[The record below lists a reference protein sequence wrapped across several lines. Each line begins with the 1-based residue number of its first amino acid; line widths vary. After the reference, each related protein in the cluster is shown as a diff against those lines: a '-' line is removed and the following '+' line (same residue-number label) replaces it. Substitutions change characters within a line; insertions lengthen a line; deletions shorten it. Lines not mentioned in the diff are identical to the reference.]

1 MRSKGLERL
10 LRILL
15 ALLGVGVGM
24 AVTQLVFQL
33 FQLAN
38 PNTSIPA
45 WIPVAGYAGMGLLGG
60 LIMLLLS
67 TRIIHRFT
75 RLSSQMQRQIDKMPL
90 NQLISAITGLI
101 LGLIIAALLRQVI
114 PNTGTGIAGTALSAI
129 LYLVLGWLGYSI
141 GKRRSREFGMM
152 ITRLSGVREKRKIT
166 RHGYAAR
173 KFLDTSAVIDGRILP
188 VLKTGFI
195 EGEIVLPQYVIDEV
209 RKLADSSDES
219 TRERGRRGLDLLA
232 SLQEENLLT
241 VSDSDDD
248 TTNDVDVKLLRAA
261 RDCGGTVIT
270 TDYNLQ
276 KAAAVS
282 GIRTLNVNALTE
294 ALRPAVTAGMEMAVR
309 ITKEGREAG
318 QGIAYLND
326 GTMIV
331 IEDGKDHLGDEV
343 NITVTAVRQTSAG
356 RMVFAKLREK

>member
-15 ALLGVGVGM
+15 VLMGIGIGL
-24 AVTQLVFQL
+24 AVFQLVFQL

-38 PNTSIPA
+38 PNTSIQA
-45 WIPVAGYAGMGLLGG
+45 WIPVAGYTGMGLFGG
-60 LIMLLLS
+60 LIMLLFS
-67 TRIIHRFT
+67 TRILMRFT

-90 NQLISAITGLI
+90 NQLISAVTGLI

-114 PNTGTGIAGTALSAI
+114 PNAGTGVAGTALSAI
-129 LYLVLGWLGYSI
+129 LYVVLGWLGYSI

-173 KFLDTSAVIDGRILP
+173 KFIDTSAVIDGRILP

-232 SLQEENLLT
+232 SLQEDNLLNI
-241 VSDSDDD
+241 SDSDDE
-248 TTNDVDVKLLRAA
+248 TTTDVDVKLLRAA

-282 GIRTLNVNALTE
+282 GIRTLNVNVLTE
-294 ALRPAVTAGMEMAVR
+294 ALRPAVAAGMELTVR

-318 QGIAYLND
+318 QGVAYMND

-331 IEDGKDHLGDEV
+331 IEDGKARIGEEAD
-343 NITVTAVRQTSAG
+343 ITVTAVRQTSAG
-356 RMVFAKLREK
+356 RMVFAKLR

>member
-15 ALLGVGVGM
+15 VLMGIGIGL
-24 AVTQLVFQL
+24 AVFQLVFQL

-38 PNTSIPA
+38 PNTSIQA
-45 WIPVAGYAGMGLLGG
+45 WIPVAGYTGMGLIGG
-60 LIMLLLS
+60 LIMLIFS
-67 TRIIHRFT
+67 TRILMRFT

-90 NQLISAITGLI
+90 NQLISAVTGLI

-114 PNTGTGIAGTALSAI
+114 PNAGTGVAGTALSAI
-129 LYLVLGWLGYSI
+129 LYVVLGWLGYSI

-173 KFLDTSAVIDGRILP
+173 KFIDTSAVIDGRILP

-219 TRERGRRGLDLLA
+219 TRERGRRGLDMLA
-232 SLQEENLLT
+232 SLQEENLLNI
-241 VSDSDDD
+241 SDSDDE
-248 TTNDVDVKLLRAA
+248 TTTDVDVKLLRAA

-282 GIRTLNVNALTE
+282 GIRTLNVNALTD
-294 ALRPAVTAGMEMAVR
+294 ALRPAVAAGMELTVR

-318 QGIAYLND
+318 QGVAYMND

-331 IEDGKDHLGDEV
+331 IEDGKAHIGEEAD
-343 NITVTAVRQTSAG
+343 ITVTAVRQTSAG
-356 RMVFAKLREK
+356 RMVFAKLK

>member
-15 ALLGVGVGM
+15 VLMGIGIGL
-24 AVTQLVFQL
+24 AVFQLVFQL

-45 WIPVAGYAGMGLLGG
+45 WIPVAGYAGMGLIGG
-60 LIMLLLS
+60 LIMLLFS
-67 TRIIHRFT
+67 TRILMRFT

-90 NQLISAITGLI
+90 NQLISAVTGLI

-114 PNTGTGIAGTALSAI
+114 PNVGTGVAGTALSAI
-129 LYLVLGWLGYSI
+129 LYVVLGWLGYST

-173 KFLDTSAVIDGRILP
+173 KFIDTSAVIDGRILP

-209 RKLADSSDES
+209 RKLAESSDES
-219 TRERGRRGLDLLA
+219 TRERARRGLDLLT
-232 SLQEENLLT
+232 SLQEENLLNI
-241 VSDSDDD
+241 SDSDDE
-248 TTNDVDVKLLRAA
+248 TTTDVDVKLLRAA

-294 ALRPAVTAGMEMAVR
+294 ALRPAVAAGMELTVR

-318 QGIAYLND
+318 QGVAYMND

-331 IEDGKDHLGDEV
+331 IEDGKARIGEEAD
-343 NITVTAVRQTSAG
+343 ITVTAVRQTSAG
-356 RMVFAKLREK
+356 RMVFAKLK

>member
-15 ALLGVGVGM
+15 VLMGIGVGL
-24 AVTQLVFQL
+24 AVFQLVFQL

-38 PNTSIPA
+38 PNTSIQA
-45 WIPVAGYAGMGLLGG
+45 WIPVAGYTGMGLLGG
-60 LIMLLLS
+60 LVMLIFS
-67 TRIIHRFT
+67 TRILMRFT

-90 NQLISAITGLI
+90 NQLISAVTGLI

-114 PNTGTGIAGTALSAI
+114 PNVGTGVAGTALSAI
-129 LYLVLGWLGYSI
+129 LYVVLGWLGYSI

-173 KFLDTSAVIDGRILP
+173 KFIDTSAVIDGRILP

-219 TRERGRRGLDLLA
+219 TRERGRRGLDMLA
-232 SLQEENLLT
+232 SLQEENLLSI
-241 VSDSDDD
+241 SDNDDE
-248 TTNDVDVKLLRAA
+248 TTTDVDVKLLRAA

-294 ALRPAVTAGMEMAVR
+294 ALRPAVAAGMELTVR

-318 QGIAYLND
+318 QGVAYMND

-331 IEDGKDHLGDEV
+331 IEDGKARIGEEAD
-343 NITVTAVRQTSAG
+343 ITVTAVRQTSAG
-356 RMVFAKLREK
+356 RMVFAKLK

>member
-15 ALLGVGVGM
+15 VLMGIGIGL
-24 AVTQLVFQL
+24 AVFQLVFQL

-38 PNTSIPA
+38 PNTSIQA
-45 WIPVAGYAGMGLLGG
+45 WIPVAGYTGMGLIGG
-60 LIMLLLS
+60 LVMLIFS
-67 TRIIHRFT
+67 TRILMRFT

-90 NQLISAITGLI
+90 NQLISAVTGLI

-114 PNTGTGIAGTALSAI
+114 PNAGTGVAGTALSAI
-129 LYLVLGWLGYSI
+129 LYVVLGWLGYSI

-173 KFLDTSAVIDGRILP
+173 KFIDTSAVIDGRILP

-232 SLQEENLLT
+232 SLQEENLLNI
-241 VSDSDDD
+241 SDSDDE
-248 TTNDVDVKLLRAA
+248 TTTDVDVKLLRAA

-294 ALRPAVTAGMEMAVR
+294 ALRPAVAAGMELTVR

-318 QGIAYLND
+318 QGVAYMND

-331 IEDGKDHLGDEV
+331 IEDGKARIGEEAD
-343 NITVTAVRQTSAG
+343 ITVTAVRQTSAG
-356 RMVFAKLREK
+356 RMVFAKLR

>member
-15 ALLGVGVGM
+15 VLMGIGIGL
-24 AVTQLVFQL
+24 AVFQLVFQL

-38 PNTSIPA
+38 PNTSIQA
-45 WIPVAGYAGMGLLGG
+45 WIPVAGYTGMGLLGG
-60 LIMLLLS
+60 LIMLIFS
-67 TRIIHRFT
+67 TRILMRFT

-90 NQLISAITGLI
+90 NQLISAVTGLI

-114 PNTGTGIAGTALSAI
+114 PNAGTGVAGTALSAI
-129 LYLVLGWLGYSI
+129 LYVVLGWLGYSI

-173 KFLDTSAVIDGRILP
+173 KFIDTSAVIDGRILP

-219 TRERGRRGLDLLA
+219 TRERGRRGLDMLA
-232 SLQEENLLT
+232 SLQEENLLNI
-241 VSDSDDD
+241 SDSDDE
-248 TTNDVDVKLLRAA
+248 TTTDVDVKLLRAA

-294 ALRPAVTAGMEMAVR
+294 ALRPAIAAGMELTVR

-318 QGIAYLND
+318 QGVAYMND

-331 IEDGKDHLGDEV
+331 IEDGKARIGEEAD
-343 NITVTAVRQTSAG
+343 ITVTAVRQTSAG
-356 RMVFAKLREK
+356 RMVFAKLK

>member
-15 ALLGVGVGM
+15 VLMGIGIGL
-24 AVTQLVFQL
+24 AVFQLVFQL

-38 PNTSIPA
+38 PNTSIQA
-45 WIPVAGYAGMGLLGG
+45 WIPVAGYTGMGLLGG
-60 LIMLLLS
+60 LIMLIFS
-67 TRIIHRFT
+67 TRILMRFT

-90 NQLISAITGLI
+90 NQLISAVTGLI

-114 PNTGTGIAGTALSAI
+114 PNAGTGIAGTALSAI
-129 LYLVLGWLGYSI
+129 LYVVLGWLGYSI

-173 KFLDTSAVIDGRILP
+173 KFIDTSAVIDGRILP

-219 TRERGRRGLDLLA
+219 TRERGRRGLDMLA
-232 SLQEENLLT
+232 SLQEENLLSI
-241 VSDSDDD
+241 SDNDDE
-248 TTNDVDVKLLRAA
+248 TTTDVDVKLLRAA

-294 ALRPAVTAGMEMAVR
+294 ALRPAVAAGMELTVR

-318 QGIAYLND
+318 QGVAYMND

-331 IEDGKDHLGDEV
+331 IEDGKARIGEEADV
-343 NITVTAVRQTSAG
+343 TVTAVRQTSAG
-356 RMVFAKLREK
+356 RMVFAKLR

>member
-1 MRSKGLERL
+1 MGIGIGL
-10 LRILL
+10 
-15 ALLGVGVGM
+15 
-24 AVTQLVFQL
+24 AVFQLVFQL

-38 PNTSIPA
+38 PNTSVQA
-45 WIPVAGYAGMGLLGG
+45 WIPVAGYTGMGLIGG
-60 LIMLLLS
+60 LIMLLFS
-67 TRIIHRFT
+67 TRILMRFT

-90 NQLISAITGLI
+90 NQLISAVTGLI

-114 PNTGTGIAGTALSAI
+114 PNVGTGVAGTALSAI
-129 LYLVLGWLGYSI
+129 LYVVLGWLGYSI

-173 KFLDTSAVIDGRILP
+173 KFIDTSAVIDGRILP

-232 SLQEENLLT
+232 SLQEENLLNI
-241 VSDSDDD
+241 SDSDDE
-248 TTNDVDVKLLRAA
+248 TTTDVDVKLLRAA

-294 ALRPAVTAGMEMAVR
+294 ALRPAIAAGMELTVR

-318 QGIAYLND
+318 QGVAYMND

-331 IEDGKDHLGDEV
+331 IEDGKARIGEEAD
-343 NITVTAVRQTSAG
+343 ITVTAVRQTSAG
-356 RMVFAKLREK
+356 RMVFAKLR

>member
-15 ALLGVGVGM
+15 VLMGIGIGL
-24 AVTQLVFQL
+24 AVFQLVFQL

-38 PNTSIPA
+38 PNTSIQA
-45 WIPVAGYAGMGLLGG
+45 WIPVAGYTGMGLIGG
-60 LIMLLLS
+60 LIMLIFS
-67 TRIIHRFT
+67 TRILMRFT

-90 NQLISAITGLI
+90 NQLISAVTGLI

-114 PNTGTGIAGTALSAI
+114 PNAGTGVAGTALSAI
-129 LYLVLGWLGYSI
+129 LYVVLGWLGYSI

-173 KFLDTSAVIDGRILP
+173 KFIDTSAVIDGRILP

-219 TRERGRRGLDLLA
+219 TRERGRRGLDMLA
-232 SLQEENLLT
+232 SLQEENLLNI
-241 VSDSDDD
+241 SDSDDE
-248 TTNDVDVKLLRAA
+248 TTTDVDVKLLRAA

-294 ALRPAVTAGMEMAVR
+294 ALRPAVAAGMELTVR

-318 QGIAYLND
+318 QGVAYMND

-331 IEDGKDHLGDEV
+331 IEDGKAHIGEEAD
-343 NITVTAVRQTSAG
+343 ITVTAVRQTSAG
-356 RMVFAKLREK
+356 RMVFAKLK

>member
-15 ALLGVGVGM
+15 VLMGIGIGL
-24 AVTQLVFQL
+24 AVFQLVFQL

-38 PNTSIPA
+38 PNTSIQA
-45 WIPVAGYAGMGLLGG
+45 WIPVAGYTGMGLIGG
-60 LIMLLLS
+60 LIMLLFS
-67 TRIIHRFT
+67 TRILMRFT
-75 RLSSQMQRQIDKMPL
+75 RLSSHMQRQIDKMPL
-90 NQLISAITGLI
+90 NQLISAVTGLI

-114 PNTGTGIAGTALSAI
+114 PNAGTGVAGTALSAI
-129 LYLVLGWLGYSI
+129 LYVVLGWLGYSI

-173 KFLDTSAVIDGRILP
+173 KFIDTSAVIDGRILP

-232 SLQEENLLT
+232 SLQEENLLNI
-241 VSDSDDD
+241 SDSDDD
-248 TTNDVDVKLLRAA
+248 TTTDVDVKLLRAA

-294 ALRPAVTAGMEMAVR
+294 ALRPAIAAGMELTVR

-318 QGIAYLND
+318 QGVAYMND

-331 IEDGKDHLGDEV
+331 IEDGKARIGEEAD
-343 NITVTAVRQTSAG
+343 ITVTAVRQTSAG
-356 RMVFAKLREK
+356 RMVFAKLR

>member
-15 ALLGVGVGM
+15 VLMGIGIGL
-24 AVTQLVFQL
+24 AVFQLVFQL

-38 PNTSIPA
+38 PNTSVQA
-45 WIPVAGYAGMGLLGG
+45 WIPVAGYTGMGLLGG
-60 LIMLLLS
+60 LIMLIFS
-67 TRIIHRFT
+67 TRILMRFT

-90 NQLISAITGLI
+90 NQLISAVTGLI

-114 PNTGTGIAGTALSAI
+114 PNAGTGVAGTALSAI
-129 LYLVLGWLGYSI
+129 LYVVLGWLGYSI

-173 KFLDTSAVIDGRILP
+173 KFIDTSAVIDGRILP

-232 SLQEENLLT
+232 SLQEENLLNI
-241 VSDSDDD
+241 SDSDDD
-248 TTNDVDVKLLRAA
+248 TTTDVDVKLLRAA

-294 ALRPAVTAGMEMAVR
+294 ALRPAIAAGMELTVR

-318 QGIAYLND
+318 QGVAYMND

-331 IEDGKDHLGDEV
+331 IEDGKARIGEEAD
-343 NITVTAVRQTSAG
+343 ITVTAVRQTSAG
-356 RMVFAKLREK
+356 RMVFAKLR

>member
-15 ALLGVGVGM
+15 VLMGIGIGL
-24 AVTQLVFQL
+24 AVFQLVFQL

-38 PNTSIPA
+38 PNTSIQA
-45 WIPVAGYAGMGLLGG
+45 WIPVAGYTGMGLLGG
-60 LIMLLLS
+60 LIMLIFS
-67 TRIIHRFT
+67 TRILMRFT

-90 NQLISAITGLI
+90 NQLMSAVTGLI

-114 PNTGTGIAGTALSAI
+114 PNAGTGVAGTALSAI

-173 KFLDTSAVIDGRILP
+173 KFIDTSAVIDGRILP

-232 SLQEENLLT
+232 SLQEENLLNI
-241 VSDSDDD
+241 SDSDDE
-248 TTNDVDVKLLRAA
+248 TTTDVDVKLLRAA

-270 TDYNLQ
+270 TDTNLQ

-282 GIRTLNVNALTE
+282 AIRTLNVHELAE
-294 ALRPAVTAGMEMAVR
+294 ALRPAVTEGMRLKVR
-309 ITKEGREAG
+309 ITKEGKEAN
-318 QGIAYLND
+318 QGVGHLAD
-326 GTMIV
+326 GTMV
-331 IEDGKDHLGDEV
+331 VVEDGKKLIGDEAE
-343 NITVTAVRQTSAG
+343 ITVTNVRQTSAG
-356 RMVFAKLREK
+356 RMVFARLA

>member
-15 ALLGVGVGM
+15 VLMGIGIGL
-24 AVTQLVFQL
+24 AVFQLVFQL

-38 PNTSIPA
+38 PNTSIQA
-45 WIPVAGYAGMGLLGG
+45 WIPVAGYTGMGLIGG
-60 LIMLLLS
+60 LVMLIFS
-67 TRIIHRFT
+67 TRILMRFT

-90 NQLISAITGLI
+90 NQLISAVTGLI

-114 PNTGTGIAGTALSAI
+114 PNAGTGVAGTALSAI
-129 LYLVLGWLGYSI
+129 LYVVLGWLGYSI

-173 KFLDTSAVIDGRILP
+173 KFIDTSAVIDGRILP

-219 TRERGRRGLDLLA
+219 TRERGRRGLDMLA
-232 SLQEENLLT
+232 SLQEENLLNI
-241 VSDSDDD
+241 SDSDDE
-248 TTNDVDVKLLRAA
+248 TTTDVDVKLLRAA

-294 ALRPAVTAGMEMAVR
+294 ALRPAVAAGMELTVR

-318 QGIAYLND
+318 QGIAYMND

-331 IEDGKDHLGDEV
+331 IEDGKARIGEEADV
-343 NITVTAVRQTSAG
+343 TVTAVRQTSAG
-356 RMVFAKLREK
+356 RMIFAKLR

>member
-15 ALLGVGVGM
+15 VLMGIGIGL
-24 AVTQLVFQL
+24 AVFQLVFQL

-38 PNTSIPA
+38 PNTSIQA
-45 WIPVAGYAGMGLLGG
+45 WIPVAGYTGMGLLGG
-60 LIMLLLS
+60 LIMLIFS
-67 TRIIHRFT
+67 TRILMRFT

-90 NQLISAITGLI
+90 NQLMSAVTGLI

-114 PNTGTGIAGTALSAI
+114 PNAGTGVAGTALSAI
-129 LYLVLGWLGYSI
+129 LYVVLGWLGYSI

-173 KFLDTSAVIDGRILP
+173 KFIDTSAVIDGRILP

-219 TRERGRRGLDLLA
+219 TRERGRRGLDMLA
-232 SLQEENLLT
+232 SLQEENLLSI
-241 VSDSDDD
+241 SDNDDE
-248 TTNDVDVKLLRAA
+248 TKTDVDVKLLRAA

-294 ALRPAVTAGMEMAVR
+294 ALRPAVAAGMELTVR

-318 QGIAYLND
+318 QGVAYMND

-331 IEDGKDHLGDEV
+331 IEDGKARIGEEAD
-343 NITVTAVRQTSAG
+343 ITVTAVRQTSAG
-356 RMVFAKLREK
+356 RMVFAKLK

>member
-15 ALLGVGVGM
+15 VLMGIGIGL
-24 AVTQLVFQL
+24 AVFQLVFQL

-38 PNTSIPA
+38 PNTSIQA
-45 WIPVAGYAGMGLLGG
+45 WIPVAGYTGMGLLGG
-60 LIMLLLS
+60 LIMLIFS
-67 TRIIHRFT
+67 TRILMRFT

-90 NQLISAITGLI
+90 NQLMSAVTGLI

-114 PNTGTGIAGTALSAI
+114 PNAGTGIAGTALSAI
-129 LYLVLGWLGYSI
+129 LYVVLGWLGYSI

-173 KFLDTSAVIDGRILP
+173 KFIDTSAVIDGRILP

-219 TRERGRRGLDLLA
+219 TRERGRRGLDMLA
-232 SLQEENLLT
+232 SLQEENLLSI
-241 VSDSDDD
+241 SDNDDE
-248 TTNDVDVKLLRAA
+248 TTTDVDVKLLRAA

-294 ALRPAVTAGMEMAVR
+294 ALRPAVAAGMELTVR

-318 QGIAYLND
+318 QGVAYMND

-331 IEDGKDHLGDEV
+331 IEDGKARIGEEAD
-343 NITVTAVRQTSAG
+343 ITVTAVRQTSAG
-356 RMVFAKLREK
+356 RMVFAKLK

>member
-1 MRSKGLERL
+1 MRSKGLERM

-15 ALLGVGVGM
+15 VLMGIGIGL
-24 AVTQLVFQL
+24 AVFQLVFQL

-38 PNTSIPA
+38 PNTSIQA
-45 WIPVAGYAGMGLLGG
+45 WIPVAGYTGMGLIGG
-60 LIMLLLS
+60 LIMLIFS
-67 TRIIHRFT
+67 TRILMRFT

-90 NQLISAITGLI
+90 NQLISAVTGLI

-114 PNTGTGIAGTALSAI
+114 PNAGTGVAGTALSAI
-129 LYLVLGWLGYSI
+129 LYVVLGWLGYSI

-173 KFLDTSAVIDGRILP
+173 KFIDTSAVIDGRILP

-219 TRERGRRGLDLLA
+219 TRERGRRGLDMLA
-232 SLQEENLLT
+232 SLQEENLLSI
-241 VSDSDDD
+241 SDNDDE
-248 TTNDVDVKLLRAA
+248 TTTDVDVKLLRAA

-294 ALRPAVTAGMEMAVR
+294 ALRPAVAAGMELTVR
-309 ITKEGREAG
+309 ITKEGLEAG
-318 QGIAYLND
+318 QGVAYMND

-331 IEDGKDHLGDEV
+331 IEDGKARIGEEAD
-343 NITVTAVRQTSAG
+343 ITVTAVRQTSAG
-356 RMVFAKLREK
+356 RMVFAKLK

>member
-15 ALLGVGVGM
+15 VLMGIGIGL
-24 AVTQLVFQL
+24 AVFQLVFQL

-38 PNTSIPA
+38 PNTSIQA
-45 WIPVAGYAGMGLLGG
+45 WIPVAGYTGMGLLGG
-60 LIMLLLS
+60 LIMLIFS
-67 TRIIHRFT
+67 TRILMRFT

-90 NQLISAITGLI
+90 NQLISAVTGLI

-114 PNTGTGIAGTALSAI
+114 PNAGTGIAGTALSAI
-129 LYLVLGWLGYSI
+129 LYVVLGWLGYSI

-173 KFLDTSAVIDGRILP
+173 KFIDTSAVIDGRILP

-219 TRERGRRGLDLLA
+219 TRERGRRGLDMLA
-232 SLQEENLLT
+232 SLQEENLLSI
-241 VSDSDDD
+241 SDNDDE
-248 TTNDVDVKLLRAA
+248 TTTDVDVKLLRAA

-294 ALRPAVTAGMEMAVR
+294 ALRPAVAAGMELTVR

-318 QGIAYLND
+318 QGVAYMND

-331 IEDGKDHLGDEV
+331 IEDGKARIGEEAD
-343 NITVTAVRQTSAG
+343 ITVTAVRQTSAG
-356 RMVFAKLREK
+356 RMVFAKLK

>member
-15 ALLGVGVGM
+15 VLMGLGIGL
-24 AVTQLVFQL
+24 AVFQLVFQL

-38 PNTSIPA
+38 PNTSVQA
-45 WIPVAGYAGMGLLGG
+45 WIPVAGYTGMGLIGG
-60 LIMLLLS
+60 LIMLLFS
-67 TRIIHRFT
+67 TRILMRFT

-90 NQLISAITGLI
+90 NQLISAVTGLI

-114 PNTGTGIAGTALSAI
+114 PNVGTGVAGTALSAI
-129 LYLVLGWLGYSI
+129 LYVVLGWLGYSI

-173 KFLDTSAVIDGRILP
+173 KFIDTSAVIDGRILP

-219 TRERGRRGLDLLA
+219 IRERGRRGLDLLA
-232 SLQEENLLT
+232 SLQEENLLNI
-241 VSDSDDD
+241 SDSDDE
-248 TTNDVDVKLLRAA
+248 TTTDVDVKLLRAA

-294 ALRPAVTAGMEMAVR
+294 ALRPAIAAGMELTVR

-318 QGIAYLND
+318 QGVAYMND

-331 IEDGKDHLGDEV
+331 IEDGKARIGEEAD
-343 NITVTAVRQTSAG
+343 ITVTAVRQTSAG
-356 RMVFAKLREK
+356 RMVFAKLR

>member
-15 ALLGVGVGM
+15 VLMGIGVGL
-24 AVTQLVFQL
+24 AVFQLVFQL

-38 PNTSIPA
+38 PNTSIQA
-45 WIPVAGYAGMGLLGG
+45 WIPVAGYTGMGLLGG
-60 LIMLLLS
+60 LVMLIFS
-67 TRIIHRFT
+67 TRILMRFT

-90 NQLISAITGLI
+90 NQLISAVTGLI

-114 PNTGTGIAGTALSAI
+114 PNVGTGVAGTALSAI
-129 LYLVLGWLGYSI
+129 LYVVLGWLGYSI

-173 KFLDTSAVIDGRILP
+173 KFIDTSAVIDGRILP

-219 TRERGRRGLDLLA
+219 TRERGRRGLDMLA
-232 SLQEENLLT
+232 SLQEENLLNI
-241 VSDSDDD
+241 SDSDDE
-248 TTNDVDVKLLRAA
+248 TTTDVDVKLLRAA

-294 ALRPAVTAGMEMAVR
+294 ALRPAVAAGMELTVR

-318 QGIAYLND
+318 QGVAYMND

-331 IEDGKDHLGDEV
+331 IEDGKARIGEEADV
-343 NITVTAVRQTSAG
+343 TVTAVRQTSAG
-356 RMVFAKLREK
+356 RMVFAKLK

>member
-1 MRSKGLERL
+1 MRSKGLERM

-15 ALLGVGVGM
+15 VLMGIGIGL
-24 AVTQLVFQL
+24 AVFQLVFQL

-38 PNTSIPA
+38 PNTSIQA
-45 WIPVAGYAGMGLLGG
+45 WIPVAGYTGMGLLGG
-60 LIMLLLS
+60 LIMLIFS
-67 TRIIHRFT
+67 TRILMRFT

-90 NQLISAITGLI
+90 NQLISAVTGLI

-114 PNTGTGIAGTALSAI
+114 PNVGTGVAGTALSAI
-129 LYLVLGWLGYSI
+129 LYVVLGWLGYSI

-173 KFLDTSAVIDGRILP
+173 KFIDTSAVIDGRILP

-219 TRERGRRGLDLLA
+219 TRERGRRGLDMLA
-232 SLQEENLLT
+232 SLQEENLLNI
-241 VSDSDDD
+241 SDSDDE
-248 TTNDVDVKLLRAA
+248 TTTDVDVKLLRAA

-294 ALRPAVTAGMEMAVR
+294 ALRPAVAAGMELTVR

-318 QGIAYLND
+318 QGVAYMND

-331 IEDGKDHLGDEV
+331 IEDGKARIGEEAD
-343 NITVTAVRQTSAG
+343 ITITAVRQTSAG
-356 RMVFAKLREK
+356 RMVFAKLR

>member
-15 ALLGVGVGM
+15 VLMGIGIGL
-24 AVTQLVFQL
+24 AVFQLVFQL

-38 PNTSIPA
+38 PNTSVQA
-45 WIPVAGYAGMGLLGG
+45 WIPVAGYTGMGLIGG
-60 LIMLLLS
+60 LIMLLFS
-67 TRIIHRFT
+67 TRILMRFT

-90 NQLISAITGLI
+90 NQLISAVTGLI

-114 PNTGTGIAGTALSAI
+114 PNVGTGVAGTALSAI
-129 LYLVLGWLGYSI
+129 LYVVLGWLGYSI

-173 KFLDTSAVIDGRILP
+173 KFIDTSAVIDGRILP

-219 TRERGRRGLDLLA
+219 IRERGRRGLDLLA
-232 SLQEENLLT
+232 SLQEENLLNI
-241 VSDSDDD
+241 SDSDDE
-248 TTNDVDVKLLRAA
+248 TTTDVDVKLLRAA

-294 ALRPAVTAGMEMAVR
+294 ALRPAIAASMELTVR

-318 QGIAYLND
+318 QGVAYMND

-331 IEDGKDHLGDEV
+331 IEDGKARIGEEAD
-343 NITVTAVRQTSAG
+343 ITVTAVRQTSAG
-356 RMVFAKLREK
+356 RMVFAKLR

>member
-15 ALLGVGVGM
+15 VLMGIGIGL
-24 AVTQLVFQL
+24 AVFQLVFQL

-38 PNTSIPA
+38 PNTSIQA
-45 WIPVAGYAGMGLLGG
+45 WIPVAGYTGMGLLGG
-60 LIMLLLS
+60 LIMLIFS
-67 TRIIHRFT
+67 TRILMRFT

-90 NQLISAITGLI
+90 NQLMSAVTGLI

-114 PNTGTGIAGTALSAI
+114 PNAGTGVAGTALSAI
-129 LYLVLGWLGYSI
+129 LYVVLGWLGYSI

-173 KFLDTSAVIDGRILP
+173 KFIDTSAVIDGRILP

-219 TRERGRRGLDLLA
+219 TRERGRRGLDMLA
-232 SLQEENLLT
+232 SLQEENLLSI
-241 VSDSDDD
+241 SDNDDE
-248 TTNDVDVKLLRAA
+248 TTTDVDVKLLRAA

-294 ALRPAVTAGMEMAVR
+294 ALRPAVAAGMELTVR

-318 QGIAYLND
+318 QGVAYMND

-331 IEDGKDHLGDEV
+331 IEDGKARIGEEAD
-343 NITVTAVRQTSAG
+343 ITVTAVRQTSAG
-356 RMVFAKLREK
+356 RMVFAKLK

>member
-15 ALLGVGVGM
+15 VLMGIGIGL
-24 AVTQLVFQL
+24 AVFQLVFQL

-38 PNTSIPA
+38 PNTSVQA
-45 WIPVAGYAGMGLLGG
+45 WIPVAGYTGMGLIGG
-60 LIMLLLS
+60 LIMLLFS
-67 TRIIHRFT
+67 TRILMRFT

-90 NQLISAITGLI
+90 NQLISAVTGLI

-114 PNTGTGIAGTALSAI
+114 PNAGTGVAGTALSAI
-129 LYLVLGWLGYSI
+129 LYVVLGWLGYSI

-173 KFLDTSAVIDGRILP
+173 KFIDTSAVIDGRILP

-232 SLQEENLLT
+232 SLQEENLLNI
-241 VSDSDDD
+241 SDSDDD
-248 TTNDVDVKLLRAA
+248 TTTDVDVKLLRAA

-294 ALRPAVTAGMEMAVR
+294 ALRPAIAAGV
-309 ITKEGREAG
+309 
-318 QGIAYLND
+318 AYMND

-331 IEDGKDHLGDEV
+331 IEDGKARIGEEAD
-343 NITVTAVRQTSAG
+343 ITVTAVRQTSAG
-356 RMVFAKLREK
+356 RMVFAKLR

>member
-1 MRSKGLERL
+1 MRSKGLERM

-15 ALLGVGVGM
+15 VLMGIGIGL
-24 AVTQLVFQL
+24 AVFQLVFQL

-38 PNTSIPA
+38 PNTSIQA
-45 WIPVAGYAGMGLLGG
+45 WIPVAGYTGMGLLGG
-60 LIMLLLS
+60 LVMLIFS
-67 TRIIHRFT
+67 TRILMRFT

-90 NQLISAITGLI
+90 NQLMSAVTGLI

-114 PNTGTGIAGTALSAI
+114 PNVGTGVAGTALSAI
-129 LYLVLGWLGYSI
+129 LYVVLGWLGYSI

-173 KFLDTSAVIDGRILP
+173 KFIDTSAVIDGRILP

-219 TRERGRRGLDLLA
+219 TRERGRRGLDMLA
-232 SLQEENLLT
+232 SLQEENLLSI
-241 VSDSDDD
+241 SDSDDE
-248 TTNDVDVKLLRAA
+248 TTTDVDVKLLRAA

-294 ALRPAVTAGMEMAVR
+294 ALRPAIAAGMELTVR

-318 QGIAYLND
+318 QGVAYMND

-331 IEDGKDHLGDEV
+331 IEDGKARIGEEAD
-343 NITVTAVRQTSAG
+343 ITVTAVRQTSAG
-356 RMVFAKLREK
+356 RMVFAKLR

>member
-1 MRSKGLERL
+1 MGIGIGL
-10 LRILL
+10 
-15 ALLGVGVGM
+15 
-24 AVTQLVFQL
+24 AVFQLVFQL

-38 PNTSIPA
+38 PNTSIQA
-45 WIPVAGYAGMGLLGG
+45 WIPVAGYTGMGLIGG
-60 LIMLLLS
+60 LVMLLFS
-67 TRIIHRFT
+67 TRILMRFT

-90 NQLISAITGLI
+90 NQLISAVTGLI

-114 PNTGTGIAGTALSAI
+114 PNVGTGVAGTALSAI
-129 LYLVLGWLGYSI
+129 LYVVLGWLGYSI

-173 KFLDTSAVIDGRILP
+173 KFIDTSAVIDGRILP

-219 TRERGRRGLDLLA
+219 IRERGRRGLDLLA
-232 SLQEENLLT
+232 SLQEENLLNI
-241 VSDSDDD
+241 SDSDDE
-248 TTNDVDVKLLRAA
+248 TTTDVDVKLLRAA

-294 ALRPAVTAGMEMAVR
+294 ALRPAIAAGMELTVR

-318 QGIAYLND
+318 QGVAYMND

-331 IEDGKDHLGDEV
+331 IEDGKARIGEEAD
-343 NITVTAVRQTSAG
+343 ITVTAVRQTSAG
-356 RMVFAKLREK
+356 RMVFAKLR

>member
-15 ALLGVGVGM
+15 VLMGIGIGL
-24 AVTQLVFQL
+24 AVFQLVFQL

-38 PNTSIPA
+38 PNTSVQA
-45 WIPVAGYAGMGLLGG
+45 WIPVAGYTGMGLIGG
-60 LIMLLLS
+60 LIMLLFS
-67 TRIIHRFT
+67 TRILMRFT

-90 NQLISAITGLI
+90 NQLISAVTGLI

-114 PNTGTGIAGTALSAI
+114 PNVGTGVAGTALSAI
-129 LYLVLGWLGYSI
+129 LYVVLGWLGYSI

-173 KFLDTSAVIDGRILP
+173 KFIDTSAVIDGRILP

-219 TRERGRRGLDLLA
+219 IRERGRRGLDLLA
-232 SLQEENLLT
+232 SLQEENLLNI
-241 VSDSDDD
+241 SDSDDE
-248 TTNDVDVKLLRAA
+248 TTTDVDVKLLRAA

-294 ALRPAVTAGMEMAVR
+294 ALRPAIAAGMELTVR

-318 QGIAYLND
+318 QGVAYMND

-331 IEDGKDHLGDEV
+331 IEDGKARIGEEAD
-343 NITVTAVRQTSAG
+343 ITVTAVRQTSAG
-356 RMVFAKLREK
+356 RMVFAKLR

>member
-15 ALLGVGVGM
+15 VLMGIGIGL
-24 AVTQLVFQL
+24 AVFQLVFQL

-38 PNTSIPA
+38 PNTSIQA
-45 WIPVAGYAGMGLLGG
+45 WIPVAGYTGMGLLGG
-60 LIMLLLS
+60 LIMLIFS
-67 TRIIHRFT
+67 TRILMRFT

-90 NQLISAITGLI
+90 NQLISAVTGLI

-114 PNTGTGIAGTALSAI
+114 PNAGTGVAGTALSAI
-129 LYLVLGWLGYSI
+129 LYVVLGWLGYSI

-173 KFLDTSAVIDGRILP
+173 KFIDTSAVIDGRILP

-219 TRERGRRGLDLLA
+219 TRERGRRGLDMLA
-232 SLQEENLLT
+232 SLQEENLLSI
-241 VSDSDDD
+241 SDNDDE
-248 TTNDVDVKLLRAA
+248 TTTDVDVKLLRAA

-294 ALRPAVTAGMEMAVR
+294 ALRPAVAAGMELTVR

-318 QGIAYLND
+318 QGVAYMND

-331 IEDGKDHLGDEV
+331 IEDGKARIGEEAD
-343 NITVTAVRQTSAG
+343 ITVTAVRQTSAG
-356 RMVFAKLREK
+356 RMVFAKLK

>member
-15 ALLGVGVGM
+15 VLMGIGIGL
-24 AVTQLVFQL
+24 AVFQLVFQL

-38 PNTSIPA
+38 PNTSIQA
-45 WIPVAGYAGMGLLGG
+45 WIPVAGYTGMGLIGG
-60 LIMLLLS
+60 LIMLLFS
-67 TRIIHRFT
+67 TRILMRFT

-90 NQLISAITGLI
+90 NQLISAVTGLI

-114 PNTGTGIAGTALSAI
+114 PNAGTGVAGTALSAI
-129 LYLVLGWLGYSI
+129 LYVVLGWLGYSI
-141 GKRRSREFGMM
+141 GRRRSREFGMM

-173 KFLDTSAVIDGRILP
+173 KFIDTSAVIDGRILP

-232 SLQEENLLT
+232 SLQEENLLNI
-241 VSDSDDD
+241 SDSDDETYTALIGD
-248 TTNDVDVKLLRAA
+248 LRAKQKLLA
-261 RDCGGTVIT
+261 R
-270 TDYNLQ
+270 
-276 KAAAVS
+276 K
-282 GIRTLNVNALTE
+282 
-294 ALRPAVTAGMEMAVR
+294 
-309 ITKEGREAG
+309 
-318 QGIAYLND
+318 
-326 GTMIV
+326 
-331 IEDGKDHLGDEV
+331 IEVCVYKYGFLK
-343 NITVTAVRQTSAG
+343 
-356 RMVFAKLREK
+356 

>member
-15 ALLGVGVGM
+15 VLMGIGIGL
-24 AVTQLVFQL
+24 AVFQLVFQL

-38 PNTSIPA
+38 PNTSIQA
-45 WIPVAGYAGMGLLGG
+45 WIPVAGYTGMGLLGG
-60 LIMLLLS
+60 LIMLIFS
-67 TRIIHRFT
+67 TRILMRFT

-90 NQLISAITGLI
+90 NQLISAVTGLI

-114 PNTGTGIAGTALSAI
+114 PNAGTGVAGTALSAI
-129 LYLVLGWLGYSI
+129 LYVVLGWLGYSI

-173 KFLDTSAVIDGRILP
+173 KFIDTSAVIDGRILP

-219 TRERGRRGLDLLA
+219 TRERGRRGLDMLA
-232 SLQEENLLT
+232 SLQEENLLSI
-241 VSDSDDD
+241 SDNDDE
-248 TTNDVDVKLLRAA
+248 TTTDVDVKLLRAA

-294 ALRPAVTAGMEMAVR
+294 ALRPAVAAGMELTVR

-318 QGIAYLND
+318 QGVAYMND

-331 IEDGKDHLGDEV
+331 IEDGKARIGEEAD
-343 NITVTAVRQTSAG
+343 ITVTAVPQTSAG
-356 RMVFAKLREK
+356 RMVFAKLK

>member
-15 ALLGVGVGM
+15 VLMGIGIGL
-24 AVTQLVFQL
+24 AVFQLVFQL

-38 PNTSIPA
+38 PNTSIQA
-45 WIPVAGYAGMGLLGG
+45 WIPVAGYTGMGLLGG
-60 LIMLLLS
+60 LIMLIFS
-67 TRIIHRFT
+67 TRILMRFT

-90 NQLISAITGLI
+90 NQLISAVTGLI

-114 PNTGTGIAGTALSAI
+114 PNAGTGVAGTALSAI
-129 LYLVLGWLGYSI
+129 LYVVLGWLGYSI

-173 KFLDTSAVIDGRILP
+173 KFIDTSAVIDGRILP

-219 TRERGRRGLDLLA
+219 TRERGRRGLDMLA
-232 SLQEENLLT
+232 SLQEENLLSI
-241 VSDSDDD
+241 SDNDDE
-248 TTNDVDVKLLRAA
+248 TTTDVDVKLLRAA

-294 ALRPAVTAGMEMAVR
+294 ALRPAVAAGMELTVR

-318 QGIAYLND
+318 QGVAYIND

-331 IEDGKDHLGDEV
+331 IEDGKARIGEEAD
-343 NITVTAVRQTSAG
+343 ITVTAVRQASAG
-356 RMVFAKLREK
+356 RMVFAKLK